1 MRSPAA
7 AIAWEFR
14 TRHRWGL
21 RALAGCLVAM
31 AAVKI
36 AIVAGGQAIALDS
49 EVSFALVDV
58 VPLTTIF
65 FYFLAMFSYGLAG
78 DIAARPS
85 MFPARLFTLPVTTA
99 ALAGWPMLYGAAA
112 MALLWGL
119 ARLLAVWPADVDV
132 PMVWPGLLAASLLA
146 WLQALTWMPY
156 PLAGMRVIVTV
167 LCLTMLDA
175 VVFTALEYQV
185 PEHVMLMI
193 LAPNIPLAYLAAR
206 FAVARGRR
214 GDVPDWRGLPARIA
228 RLAGLPVRRPERFP
242 SSARAH
248 AWFEWRRHGRSLPAL
263 VALLLPFEL
272 GMLFLI
278 GETPSLVFYTL
289 AAVLLTPAFMAGFV
303 AATVSRPNQHGR
315 DAYGLSPF
323 IATRPVSTAAL
334 IAAPLKTTVR
344 SALAAWALVL
354 IAIPIALWLSETAPT
369 VIERGRRFS
378 DAVGP
383 PRAIVVAGLALAG
396 LVAWTWK
403 RLVQSLFIGLTG
415 REWLIKGHVFF
426 TLSLLCAVGPAI
438 YAIGERAIV
447 AALWNWLVTILAV
460 LVVLKVSAA
469 IWIATRLSEQRL
481 VSDRTLVTVAACW
494 CGTVFG
500 LWGLLIWLVD
510 SPLLPRYFFGLVAIL
525 AIPLARV
532 AAAPLALA
540 WNRHRR

>member
-1 MRSPAA
+1 MRTAAA
-7 AIAWEFR
+7 AIAWELR

-21 RALAGCLVAM
+21 RALAAALAVM
-31 AAVKI
+31 AALKV
-36 AIVAGGQAIALDS
+36 AIVVSGRAVTIDS
-49 EVSFALVDV
+49 AVAFALVDV

-85 MFPARLFTLPVTTA
+85 MFPARLYTLPVTTA
-99 ALAGWPMLYGAAA
+99 ALAGWPMLYGTSA
-112 MALLWGL
+112 MAILWGL

-167 LCLTMLDA
+167 VCLTMLDA
-175 VVFTALEYQV
+175 VVFTALENRV
-185 PEHVMLMI
+185 REGVMLLI
-193 LAPNIPLAYLAAR
+193 LAPNIPLAYVAAR
-206 FAVARGRR
+206 IAVARGRR
-214 GDVPDWRGLPARIA
+214 GDVPDWHGLPARLA
-228 RLAGLPVRRPERFP
+228 RLAGLRARRRDRFS

-278 GETPSLVFYTL
+278 GETPALVFYTL

-303 AATVSRPNQHGR
+303 AATVSRPNPHGR

-334 IAAPLKTTVR
+334 IAAPLKTTVA
-344 SALAAWALVL
+344 STLAAWALVL
-354 IAIPIALWLSETAPT
+354 VAIPLGLWLSETAPT
-369 VIERGRRFS
+369 VIDRARRFS

-383 PRAIVVAGLALAG
+383 PRAIVVALLGLGG
-396 LVAWTWK
+396 LVLWTWK

-415 REWLIKGHVFF
+415 REWLIKGNVFF
-426 TLSLLCAVGPAI
+426 TLSLLCAAGPVI
-438 YAIGERAIV
+438 YWIGNRAVIAWLWDWIV
-447 AALWNWLVTILAV
+447 RVLAV
-460 LVVLKVSAA
+460 LVFLKMCAV
-469 IWIATRLSEQRL
+469 IWIGTRLSGQQL
-481 VSDRTLVTVAACW
+481 VSDRTLVTGAACW
-494 CGTVFG
+494 CAAVFG
-500 LWGLLIWLVD
+500 LWGLLVWLAD
-510 SPLLPRYFFGLVAIL
+510 SALMPRYAFGLVAIL
-525 AIPLARV
+525 AIPLARL

-540 WNRHRR
+540 WNRHR

>member
-1 MRSPAA
+1 MRSPVA

-14 TRHRWGL
+14 ARHRWGL
-21 RALAGCLVAM
+21 RALAACLVVM
-31 AAVKI
+31 AVVKI
-36 AIVAGGQAIALDS
+36 AIVVSGRAVTIDS
-49 EVSFALVDV
+49 AVAFALVDV
-58 VPLTTIF
+58 VPLTAIF
-65 FYFLAMFSYGLAG
+65 LYFLAMFSYGLAG

-85 MFPARLFTLPVTTA
+85 MFPARLYTLPVTTA
-99 ALAGWPMLYGAAA
+99 ALAGWPMLYGTAA

-119 ARLLAVWPADVDV
+119 ARLLAVWPADFDV

-175 VVFTALEYQV
+175 VVFTALENQV

-193 LAPNIPLAYLAAR
+193 LAPNIPLAYVAAR
-206 FAVARGRR
+206 IAVARGRR
-214 GDVPDWRGLPARIA
+214 GDVPDWSGLPAQLA
-228 RLAGLPVRRPERFP
+228 RVAGLPVRRRDRFP
-242 SSARAH
+242 SSAGAH

-272 GMLFLI
+272 GLLFLI
-278 GETPSLVFYTL
+278 GETPALVFYTL

-303 AATVSRPNQHGR
+303 AATVSRPNPHGR

-354 IAIPIALWLSETAPT
+354 IAIPLALWLSETAPT
-369 VIERGRRFS
+369 VIERARRFS

-383 PRAIVVAGLALAG
+383 PRAMVVAALVLGGLIL
-396 LVAWTWK
+396 WTWK

-415 REWLIKGHVFF
+415 REWLIKGNVFF
-426 TLSLLCAVGPAI
+426 TLSLLCAAGPVI
-438 YAIGERAIV
+438 YWMGERAVV
-447 AALWNWLVTILAV
+447 AWLWDWLVKILAV
-460 LVVLKVSAA
+460 LVFLKMSAA
-469 IWIATRLSEQRL
+469 IWIATRLSQQRL
-481 VSDRTLVTVAACW
+481 VSDRTLVTGAACW
-494 CGTVFG
+494 CAAVFG
-500 LWGLLIWLVD
+500 LWGLLVWLVD
-510 SPLLPRYFFGLVAIL
+510 SPLIARYGFGLVAIL
-525 AIPLARV
+525 AIPLARL

-540 WNRHRR
+540 WNRHR